1 MDDDDDWQREGDDA
15 YDDDGWD
22 SASDHGL
29 DRSGQSELAVAR
41 RASDAEVDSSDA
53 DITLLKEKLASIPQ
67 SLHEEGFNALKE
79 ILDFLE
85 TEDLQPKPGQQGGSD
100 SDGDR
105 ESRSGSD
112 SGGEEDEEEGA
123 FKQQS
128 IEGWLQTLC
137 TYIDEDWETV
147 IDNHFTGFNYCIK
160 SFSHVVKPKVGDT
173 LEQLKLLK
181 QKLDKAKLYAGSRTT
196 DLKDKH
202 LKRIQHTEILRI
214 LDCVEELS
222 GVLPQLDALLR
233 RRAFLEYVR
242 RLNWALKTIMGEDMA
257 NIGALAE
264 LREQLLERKNS
275 IHQILLD
282 QLQNL
287 IFVRQLD
294 DPQMSAGGGGGGIF
308 GGAGSDGVDYLMVL
322 SRRDVLPR
330 LAPSTV
336 SEQYHS
342 VRRQLAAS
350 GSASVPK
357 SWTAASGARAARDDT
372 LLKELTQALD
382 ESLVA
387 PIDVSYERIVR
398 ALKVEIKRMLHE
410 SADIVGAQERARRE
424 HEADRRAS
432 MAGAY
437 GADRAAD
444 GASSTA
450 GNEGPAEDGLQ
461 RPSSQGLVTLMEMA
475 HQMYIVVFFNLVR
488 FSSMCEQLDSSS
500 SSADPQR
507 AQETRMYALA
517 ETWRD
522 MQNTVELFVLKHLRE
537 PMAAGEGT
545 YTTQELFSGTFS
557 SKLSFSFNSVHTQHG
572 GGPMSGSASSHEN
585 EDYAGSDFVRCS
597 PYHMMAIYMPMQEF
611 AEAGLSLLTA
621 TGMDLHLARGSH
633 LLPTFLDDFITH
645 TFLSQIVE
653 DSNRLCSVATQ
664 AVDAFKPPPTP
675 SRAWRQTRAPLQSC
689 LVVTRLI
696 ETLYQ
701 CMRAIP
707 THADLFL
714 CQVTNLITRFA
725 SECRRQ
731 VELGS
736 RYAIAFEI
744 VCPTKEAAAASAAAL
759 GGILQSQSNRTW
771 RQVLR
776 ERELLK
782 LRSRAASNDG
792 NGGRQGAAEAVA
804 GDEKPEA
811 FSEIE
816 ALSGALFNSEFA
828 ALSAALHEHEQAARE
843 SEASAALAQGFVR
856 SMSEGQCTLL
866 ANVVDALAFLCE
878 KVGALEDAFLQSGA
892 LAPELVAAQEAEDD
906 GAAEEPVRE
915 LTSCLDEPDQEEAGV
930 TRAPGGG
937 RLGSMQAGAGFA
949 ARSVAGRTVTSYTS
963 LAQKTMLSALRSGAS
978 IVGASGLVDGV
989 SDPASSLG
997 DDLEDLDELDMDGGN
1012 GSFLDGAAGRGVAL
1026 ARCWAL
1032 HDRFLLVLRTE
1043 LRCQCFFHLQ
1053 RTRDARYDLR
1063 TAPVNPEEFVV
1074 AWNRALERLN
1084 VLIKTYLPPAK
1095 HAFVL
1100 SGLPSTMA
1108 AILTT
1113 YSGVDEGEDVT
1124 AAGVMQMR
1132 RNIFALQ
1139 NLVKV
1144 MHVGNP
1150 ALQAEDVFLDTLM
1163 RKLVA
1168 HHDKLT
1174 LAATA
1179 ASPAAKANN
1188 GGGSGSAADGKL
1200 AGRSGANSQTGGRL
1214 KAMRMGGRSRETKVV
1229 SDGSGADSRVRS
1241 AVAQATNATGRLASG
1256 TVRRL
1261 QGGEV

>member
-1 MDDDDDWQREGDDA
+1 MDAYAPDGGQYPMGGDDEDA
-15 YDDDGWD
+15 DAWD
-22 SASDHGL
+22 SASDHEL
-29 DRSGQSELAVAR
+29 DVTDARQEAR
-41 RASDAEVDSSDA
+41 RTSDGEGEGVDD
-53 DITLLKEKLASIPQ
+53 DIALLKEKLASIPQ
-67 SLHEEGFNALKE
+67 SLHQEGFNALKE

-85 TEDLQPKPGQQGGSD
+85 TEDLQPKHGHQGGSD
-100 SDGDR
+100 SDGDG
-105 ESRSGSD
+105 EPRSGSE
-112 SGGEEDEEEGA
+112 SGGEEGAEEEGG
-123 FKQQS
+123 FKPQS

-173 LEQLKLLK
+173 LEELKLLK

-202 LKRIQHTEILRI
+202 LKRIQHTEMLRI

-222 GVLPQLDALLR
+222 GVLPQLDGMLR
-233 RRAFLEYVR
+233 RRSFLEYVR

-287 IFVRQLD
+287 LFLRQLD
-294 DPQMSAGGGGGGIF
+294 DIQLSGGSKGGAGGGG
-308 GGAGSDGVDYLMVL
+308 AASDEIDYLTVL
-322 SRRDVLPR
+322 SRRDVRPR
-330 LAPSTV
+330 LPPDAV

-342 VRRQLAAS
+342 VRRQLFAS
-350 GSASVPK
+350 GSASSPK
-357 SWTAASGARAARDDT
+357 SWTAASGARAGRDD
-372 LLKELTQALD
+372 LLLQELTQALD

-387 PIDVSYERIVR
+387 PLDVSYERIVR

-410 SADIVGAQERARRE
+410 SADVVGAQERARRQ
-424 HEADRRAS
+424 HEADRQAS
-432 MAGAY
+432 LDSSY
-437 GADRAAD
+437 GGDHAVVDRSAT
-444 GASSTA
+444 GS
-450 GNEGPAEDGLQ
+450 EGLPEDGLH
-461 RPSSQGLVTLMEMA
+461 RPSSQSLVTLMEMA

-488 FSSMCEQLDSSS
+488 FSTACEQTDDS
-500 SSADPQR
+500 QR
-507 AQETRMYALA
+507 SQETRMYALA

-537 PMAAGEGT
+537 PMASGEGT

-557 SKLSFSFNSVHTQHG
+557 AKLTFSFNSVHTQHSG
-572 GGPMSGSASSHEN
+572 VPMSTTSNPHEN
-585 EDYAGSDFVRCS
+585 EGYAGSEFVQCS
-597 PYHMMAIYMPMQEF
+597 PYHIMAVYMPLQEF
-611 AEAGLSLLTA
+611 AEAGLNLLTA
-621 TGMDLHLARGSH
+621 TGMDTHLARGSH

-645 TFLSQIVE
+645 TFLLQIVE

-664 AVDAFKPPPTP
+664 AAGAFLPPPTP
-675 SRAWRQTRAPLQSC
+675 SRAWLRSRAPLQSC
-689 LVVTRLI
+689 LVVTKLI

-714 CQVTNLITRFA
+714 SQVTNLISRYA

-731 VELGS
+731 VELAS
-736 RYAIAFEI
+736 RYTIAYQI
-744 VCPTKEAAAASAAAL
+744 ICPTKEAAAASAAAL
-759 GGILQSQSNRTW
+759 SGILQAQSNRTW

-776 ERELLK
+776 EREVLE
-782 LRSRAASNDG
+782 LRNISANTE
-792 NGGRQGAAEAVA
+792 RQEE
-804 GDEKPEA
+804 EKPEA

-828 ALSAALHEHEQAARE
+828 ALSAALHEHEQAVLADDGVG
-843 SEASAALAQGFVR
+843 ALDQNEER
-856 SMSEGQCTLL
+856 LMTEGQCTLL

-878 KVGALEDAFLQSGA
+878 QVSALERAFLQSGA
-892 LAPELVAAQEAEDD
+892 LAPELVAAQEADD
-906 GAAEEPVRE
+906 DATEAEPERE
-915 LTSCLDEPDQEEAGV
+915 LTSCLDVPDREN
-930 TRAPGGG
+930 
-937 RLGSMQAGAGFA
+937 
-949 ARSVAGRTVTSYTS
+949 VAGRVHSVRGRAASRIGAGVAPPRSIAGKTVASYTS

-978 IVGASGLVDGV
+978 IVGVTGLVDDI
-989 SDPASSLG
+989 SDTSSLE
-997 DDLEDLDELDMDGGN
+997 DDLGELENSDLESDTGGFP
-1012 GSFLDGAAGRGVAL
+1012 GGVTGRGVAL
-1026 ARCWAL
+1026 ARCWVL

-1043 LRCQCFFHLQ
+1043 LRCQCFFHLK
-1053 RTRDARYDLR
+1053 RTRNAKYNLR
-1063 TAPVNPEEFVV
+1063 TASVNPEEFVV

-1084 VLIKTYLPPAK
+1084 ALIKTYCSPAK

-1100 SGLPSTMA
+1100 AGLPSTMA

-1132 RNIFALQ
+1132 RNVFALQ

-1144 MHVGNP
+1144 MHVGSP

-1168 HHDKLT
+1168 HHDKLM
-1174 LAATA
+1174 LAAATA
-1179 ASPAAKANN
+1179 SVAQNEDSESVPKLTPSIRASN
-1188 GGGSGSAADGKL
+1188 GP
-1200 AGRSGANSQTGGRL
+1200 GRL
-1214 KAMRMGGRSRETKVV
+1214 KRLGTRATTRVV
-1229 SDGSGADSRVRS
+1229 SDGGTAAGGTVRS
-1241 AVAQATNATGRLASG
+1241 AVAQATVATGRLASG

>member
-1 MDDDDDWQREGDDA
+1 MDA
-15 YDDDGWD
+15 YSADGWD

-29 DRSGQSELAVAR
+29 DLSDTQQQEAR
-41 RASDAEVDSSDA
+41 GASDGEGEDVDD
-53 DITLLKEKLASIPQ
+53 DIALLKEKLASIPQ
-67 SLHEEGFNALKE
+67 SLHQEGFNALKE

-85 TEDLQPKPGQQGGSD
+85 TEDLQPQPGQQGGSD
-100 SDGDR
+100 SDGERD
-105 ESRSGSD
+105 SRSGSD
-112 SGGEEDEEEGA
+112 SGGDEADDGEGG
-123 FKQQS
+123 FKPQS

-160 SFSHVVKPKVGDT
+160 SFSHVVKPQVGDT
-173 LEQLKLLK
+173 LEELKLLK

-202 LKRIQHTEILRI
+202 LKRIQHTEMLRI

-222 GVLPQLDALLR
+222 GVLPQLDGMLR
-233 RRAFLEYVR
+233 RRSFLEYVR

-287 IFVRQLD
+287 LFLRQVD
-294 DPQMSAGGGGGGIF
+294 DPQISGGSRGGGVGTGGGV
-308 GGAGSDGVDYLMVL
+308 GNDGIDYLTVL
-322 SRRDVLPR
+322 SRRDVRPR
-330 LAPSTV
+330 LPPDSV

-342 VRRQLAAS
+342 VRRQLSAS
-350 GSASVPK
+350 GNASTPK
-357 SWTAASGARAARDDT
+357 SWTAASGARAGRDDL

-387 PIDVSYERIVR
+387 PLEVSYERIVR
-398 ALKVEIKRMLHE
+398 ALKVEIKRMLYE
-410 SADIVGAQERARRE
+410 SGDVVGAQERARRQ
-424 HEADRRAS
+424 HEADHQAS
-432 MAGAY
+432 LDSSY
-437 GADRAAD
+437 GGERTVADRSA
-444 GASSTA
+444 A
-450 GNEGPAEDGLQ
+450 GNEGLPEDGLH
-461 RPSSQGLVTLMEMA
+461 RPGSQSLVTLMEMA

-488 FSSMCEQLDSSS
+488 FSSACEQLDNSSS
-500 SSADPQR
+500 TDDTTRS
-507 AQETRMYALA
+507 QETRMYALA

-522 MQNTVELFVLKHLRE
+522 MQNTIELFVLKHLRE
-537 PMAAGEGT
+537 PMASGEGT
-545 YTTQELFSGTFS
+545 YTTQELFSGTFA
-557 SKLSFSFNSVHTQHG
+557 SKLTFSFNSVHTQHG
-572 GGPMSGSASSHEN
+572 GVPMSTTSNSHEN
-585 EDYAGSDFVRCS
+585 EGYAGSEFVQCS

-611 AEAGLSLLTA
+611 AEAGLNLLTA
-621 TGMDLHLARGSH
+621 TGMDTHLARGSH

-645 TFLSQIVE
+645 TFLLQIVE

-664 AVDAFKPPPTP
+664 AAGAFLPPPTP
-675 SRAWRQTRAPLQSC
+675 SRTWRQTRAPLQSC

-714 CQVTNLITRFA
+714 SQVTNLISRYA

-731 VELGS
+731 VELGA
-736 RYAIAFEI
+736 RYTIAYQI
-744 VCPTKEAAAASAAAL
+744 ICPTKEAAAASAAAL
-759 GGILQSQSNRTW
+759 SGILQAQSNRTW

-776 ERELLK
+776 EREMLE
-782 LRSRAASNDG
+782 LRNISASAEG
-792 NGGRQGAAEAVA
+792 QGGGEE
-804 GDEKPEA
+804 EKPEA

-828 ALSAALHEHEQAARE
+828 ALSAALHEHEQGE
-843 SEASAALAQGFVR
+843 LANDGVDAPGQTAER
-856 SMSEGQCTLL
+856 LMTEGQCTLL

-878 KVGALEDAFLQSGA
+878 QVSTLERAFLQSGA
-892 LAPELVAAQEAEDD
+892 LAPELVAAQEADDED
-906 GAAEEPVRE
+906 GTEEEPERE
-915 LTSCLDEPDQEEAGV
+915 LTSCLDEPDQDEFAGGLHSVRGRAASRTGAGV
-930 TRAPGGG
+930 AP
-937 RLGSMQAGAGFA
+937 
-949 ARSVAGRTVTSYTS
+949 ARSIAGKTVASYTS
-963 LAQKTMLSALRSGAS
+963 LAQKTMLSALRSGAN
-978 IVGASGLVDGV
+978 IVGVTGLVDDI
-989 SDPASSLG
+989 SDVSSLD
-997 DDLEDLDELDMDGGN
+997 DDLGVLENSDLESNTGGFP
-1012 GSFLDGAAGRGVAL
+1012 GGVVGRGVAL
-1026 ARCWAL
+1026 ARCWVL

-1043 LRCQCFFHLQ
+1043 LRCQCFFHLK
-1053 RTRDARYDLR
+1053 RTRTAKYDLR

-1084 VLIKTYLPPAK
+1084 ALIKTYSSPAK

-1132 RNIFALQ
+1132 RNVFALQ

-1144 MHVGNP
+1144 MHVGSP

-1163 RKLVA
+1163 RRLVA
-1168 HHDKLT
+1168 HHDKLM
-1174 LAATA
+1174 LAAATA
-1179 ASPAAKANN
+1179 STSQNEGDPE
-1188 GGGSGSAADGKL
+1188 SVRKL
-1200 AGRSGANSQTGGRL
+1200 TPSTTSSRGANGPGRL
-1214 KAMRMGGRSRETKVV
+1214 KRLGTRATTRVV
-1229 SDGSGADSRVRS
+1229 SDGGNGAGGTVRS
-1241 AVAQATNATGRLASG
+1241 AVAQATVATGRLASG